1 MMVDYTKFSS
11 VVDSVHNNY
20 PATRQLQLTF
30 NDFVITIV
38 VNDKTLAAKLEH
50 YFFEFIVHQPQPYT
64 DTTITVHNTPDF
76 SLPYRYTQAPPT
88 ATQRKIKH
96 EYVDLPEGRVVHHLR
111 TGMHYLIGSQ
121 QNCII
126 GPCLQYKNQVVNFI
140 NSRFINNKVDNGYL
154 LGHAA
159 GVTANGRGM
168 VIAGNSGAGK
178 STLALHMLTNGANF
192 VSNDRVLLHHNS
204 DTHFYGTVQQPRI
217 NPGTAF
223 FNPNLK
229 NILSPEYC
237 KQLEHMDTEALWKL
251 EHKYDA
257 LIPECYGR
265 HRFIPHAP
273 LSGVAIINW
282 NHNTQPI
289 IFEEL
294 TAEDATEYLGCIM
307 KKNDAL
313 HVPTNKD
320 YTEPAINDYI
330 QALDDTPVFI
340 IRGGVDFSKATKNL
354 LTFLHTGSTGA

>member
-1 MMVDYTKFSS
+1 MTDYTDFSS
-11 VVDSVHNNY
+11 VLDSVHNTY
-20 PATRQLQLTF
+20 PATQQLQLTF
-30 NDFVITIV
+30 NNFVVTIF
-38 VNDKTLAAKLEH
+38 VNSKPLAARLGH
-50 YFFEFIVHQPQPYT
+50 YFSEFVLKRPQPHA
-64 DTTITVHNTPDF
+64 DTIITVHDAPEFT
-76 SLPYRYTQAPPT
+76 LPYNYTQAPPT

-140 NSRFINNKVDNGYL
+140 NSRFISNRIDNGYL

-168 VIAGNSGAGK
+168 VIAGSSGAGK
-178 STLALHMLTNGANF
+178 STLALHMLTNGADF
-192 VSNDRVLLHHNS
+192 VSNDRVLLHHNGGNP
-204 DTHFYGTVQQPRI
+204 FYGTAQQPRI

-223 FNPNLK
+223 NNPSLK
-229 NILSPEYC
+229 GILSPEYC
-237 KQLEHMDTEALWKL
+237 KQLEHMDSETLWKL

-257 LIPECYGR
+257 LIPEWYGK

-273 LSGVAIINW
+273 LSGVAIIDW
-282 NHNTQPI
+282 NHNTQPMVL
-289 IFEEL
+289 EEL
-294 TAEDATEYLGCIM
+294 TAEEATEYLIHIM

-313 HVPTNKD
+313 HVPKNKD
-320 YTEPAINDYI
+320 YTEPAITDYI

-340 IRGGVDFSKATKNL
+340 IRGGVDFPKATNTL